1 MPMLREMLQTTAK
14 FEDRGLRLSRRS
26 DLLALILGLVLA
38 IGGCGNGSNSSQSG
52 DTFLEKVRA
61 LVATEEPTETV
72 NQARSTEIR
81 RDRYVAFESADPTL
95 VEGDTNRAPD
105 VFLYDVE
112 TKRKARVSVSSRG
125 EQASGGSFAPKATPD
140 GRIIVF
146 ESIASN
152 LVPDDTNRQR
162 DIFVHDRQE
171 RTTSRVSVNSAG
183 EQANNFSQ
191 SAHVSEDG
199 RFIAFE
205 SLASNLVAGD
215 TNGVIDIFVYD
226 RQTKRMTRVSIASD
240 GTPANNASV
249 NPTISADGRYVT
261 FDSFAT
267 NLTPDKTD
275 GPKQTYVHDRH
286 TGNIR
291 LVSSTGEYMAKLDS
305 SPDGVEPDSTN

>member
-1 MPMLREMLQTTAK
+1 MVRETQQTAAK
-14 FEDRGLRLSRRS
+14 FDDLAVRFPRGT
-26 DLLALILGLVLA
+26 DIPALILGLVLA
-38 IGGCGNGSNSSQSG
+38 IGGCGNGSNSSQSA

-61 LVATEEPTETV
+61 LVATQESAERA
-72 NQARSTEIR
+72 NQARNTAIR
-81 RDRYVAFESADPTL
+81 RDRYVAFESADPAL

-105 VFLYDVE
+105 VFLYDQE
-112 TKRKARVSVSSRG
+112 TKHTARVSVSSRG

-146 ESIASN
+146 ESMASN

-171 RTTSRVSVNSAG
+171 RTTTRISVNSAG

-191 SAHVSEDG
+191 SAHLSEDG
-199 RFIAFE
+199 RFIVFE
-205 SLASNLVAGD
+205 SLASNLVTGD

-226 RQTKRMTRVSIASD
+226 RQTKRMTRVSIAGD
-240 GTPANNASV
+240 GTQANNASV

-267 NLTPDKTD
+267 NLTPVKTD
-275 GPKQTYVHDRH
+275 GPKQTYVYDRH

-291 LVSSTGEYMAKLDS
+291 LVPSTGEHMAKFDT
-305 SPDGVEPDSTN
+305 SPAGVQPDSKN